1 MDAEPSA
8 LDRLAAHAH
17 DSHVVVVG
25 GGIGGLV
32 AALECAKVGIRVTL
46 IEAGTRLGGA
56 VRTVDLGGVRVDLGA
71 EGYATRGGAVRRLVD
86 ELGLSDAVVPTSP
99 RAEWIAGLPGGPAP
113 VPEATLR
120 GIPENPWDESVRR
133 LIGWRGAWRAYLDR
147 IRPPLTI
154 GQERSLGRLVRTRM
168 GDLVLDRI
176 VAPLSVGGFAIDPDD
191 VDVEAVVPGLNAA
204 LTRTGSLAG
213 AVMQL
218 RADRARDRRKSS
230 ERNAGTTR
238 SDAGLESLD
247 GGMSVLVDALE
258 QRLRALD
265 VSIVTGVRVAGL
277 ERRDGRW
284 IVELDAGPDPA
295 TDSDTAAVD
304 TTAETATAM
313 ADDDPAA
320 AHGPVLSADQVVI
333 ATGAADAHRLLR
345 AHVPDLGPTRTTALE
360 VLTLVVRSPALSAAP
375 RATAV
380 YPIAGTAAAASVT
393 DSAARWPWMRTAPD
407 VHALKVTFGG
417 PGAPPVIAEIDDDA
431 AAAQALAEAAALRG
445 VALDGSTL
453 LAAHRERYLQPDPA
467 SALGHA
473 ERTETARAAI
483 HRVDGLAVV
492 GAWLAGT
499 GLAQVVRDAV
509 DEVER
514 VRRTALWG
522 FADQHPADGH
532 PAGEHPAG

>member
-46 IEAGTRLGGA
+46 IEADTRLGGA

-86 ELGLSDAVVPTSP
+86 ELGLSDAVVPTAP
-99 RAEWIAGLPGGPAP
+99 RAEWIAGLPGGPVP

-230 ERNAGTTR
+230 ERDAGTIR

-247 GGMSVLVDALE
+247 GGMSVFVDTLE

-277 ERRDGRW
+277 ARRDDRW
-284 IVELDAGPDPA
+284 IVELDAGSDPA
-295 TDSDTAAVD
+295 TGTADTH
-304 TTAETATAM
+304 THIAETATAHTDTAA

-320 AHGPVLSADQVVI
+320 APGPVLSADQVVI
-333 ATGAADAHRLLR
+333 ATGAADAYRLLR
-345 AHVPDLGPTRTTALE
+345 AHVPDLEPIRTTALE

-375 RATAV
+375 PTTAV
-380 YPIAGTAAAASVT
+380 YPIAGTAAASSVT
-393 DSAARWPWMRTAPD
+393 DSTARWPWMRTAPD
-407 VHALKVTFGG
+407 VHVLKVPFGG
-417 PGAPPVIAEIDDDA
+417 PGGTPTTAELDDDD

-473 ERTETARAAI
+473 ERTETTRAAI

-499 GLAQVVRDAV
+499 GLAQVVPDAV

-522 FADQHPADGH
+522 SADDLS
-532 PAGEHPAG
+532 AGEHPAG